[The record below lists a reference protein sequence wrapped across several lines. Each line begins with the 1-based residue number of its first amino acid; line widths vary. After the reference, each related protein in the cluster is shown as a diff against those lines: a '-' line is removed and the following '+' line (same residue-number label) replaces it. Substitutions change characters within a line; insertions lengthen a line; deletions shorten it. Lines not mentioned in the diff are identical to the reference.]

1 MANFNPIENGFD
13 LENNS
18 NLISGLQTVLHFFR
32 DLMDL
37 DIINSECC
45 EEYISNIWDAIIA
58 LRVMYFMLGGQGE
71 EISDEWEYPEDE
83 R

>member
-18 NLISGLQTVLHFFR
+18 NLISGLQTILHFLR

-45 EEYISNIWDAIIA
+45 EEYINDIWDAIIA